1 MRNGNDS
8 GIQVPPWIG
17 VWEGEAPRLSVRDID
32 MEFRGRGDRGSS
44 CTARIE
50 TRRRPRGSVR
60 RLKRVATGRSLL
72 ARQVTAPRRRSS
84 RG

>member
-1 MRNGNDS
+1 MCTLARGMRGGNDS

-50 TRRRPRGSVR
+50 TRRRPRGVS
-60 RLKRVATGRSLL
+60 AD
-72 ARQVTAPRRRSS
+72 SS
-84 RG
+84 AWPPVEVFWLGK